1 MSYKLN
7 KTDGTLLVDLIDGT
21 KNNTST
27 DITLIGRNSTG
38 FGESINENFIKI
50 LENFSNT
57 AAPANPLEGQ
67 LWFDRTTDTLK
78 VYDGDDFKNAGGAYV
93 TASQPSMSQGD
104 FWYNTTTKQMFTF
117 DGDNAQLIGPQ
128 FTFEQGTTGEVPDII
143 NDIQGFPRSVIKHYV
158 GGNLIGVWSNLE
170 FKIAATNT
178 DDVIEGL
185 TLDTNN
191 NRIVKRGF
199 NILDADY
206 KIRGTVTNAEGIG
219 GIDISK
225 LVRTDLTSTIDAG
238 LIIRGGD
245 GLKFG
250 SIHEHKYSAGE
261 FTLNNLVANDDFS
274 INVKGTAT
282 GVTSKS
288 AIFVDSSAGYVG
300 IYNRTPEAE
309 LHVGTTTDP
318 GNVIIEGNLTVKGT
332 TTAVESTTLRVKDK
346 NIELGTLEDSTIG
359 DDTAIDG
366 AGITVLS
373 TGGSKD
379 LSWMQATGSWTSNQD
394 FNLVSGKAYK
404 INGNDV
410 ITENALSSNITS
422 APGLTSLGTLSS
434 FGTNFLT
441 ISGTTLST
449 TNGQHLNL
457 APAGDVVVNTSIIRG
472 VSDGTTDDSV
482 PTKGYVDTQVN
493 SSDIAFAMDATG
505 LSNTDIRNYLNTMFP
520 TNVSG
525 RICRVLA
532 TTYAFAALTDVE
544 AAKTITPVSV
554 DRNGQL
560 EFEAVVKNVV
570 FTDATTTVT
579 MTPTRTIK
587 TFAWD
592 GTTWLFQA

>member
-441 ISGTTLST
+441 ISGSTVST

-579 MTPTRTIK
+579 MTPSRTIK

>member
-441 ISGTTLST
+441 ISGSTVST

-472 VSDGTTDDSV
+472 VTDGTTDDSV